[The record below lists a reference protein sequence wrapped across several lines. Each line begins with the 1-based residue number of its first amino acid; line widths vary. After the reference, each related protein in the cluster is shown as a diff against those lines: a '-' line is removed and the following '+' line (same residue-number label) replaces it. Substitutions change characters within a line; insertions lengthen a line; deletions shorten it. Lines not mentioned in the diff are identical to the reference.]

1 MYWVVR
7 PLHPGQVT
15 GGPAPKSPPVTQLT
29 DDLEPLAS
37 PPSGRRALKVVCLAL
52 AVVAVVALLVQSGLF
67 GHVSDQDRLQAT
79 VDDAGFWGPLLF
91 VGLMVLLVPL
101 NVPGLV
107 FVIPATTLFGT
118 AGGVALSL
126 VGGFLASAIGI
137 VAARRLGR
145 AAFES
150 KMPPRIR
157 RLEARLSKRGFW
169 AVVLLR
175 SFTFLLQPVD
185 WLCGLSS
192 MPMRTAL
199 AGTFVGLIPPTL
211 VIALTGG
218 GLLDVLL

>member
-1 MYWVVR
+1 MTAVPDAQDVVAEPRR
-7 PLHPGQVT
+7 PVRVL
-15 GGPAPKSPPVTQLT
+15 
-29 DDLEPLAS
+29 
-37 PPSGRRALKVVCLAL
+37 RAVGIAV
-52 AVVAVVALLVQSGLF
+52 AVVAVVAVVVQSGIL

-79 VDDAGFWGPLLF
+79 VDDAGVWGPLLF

-118 AGGVALSL
+118 PGGVTLSL
-126 VGGFLASAIGI
+126 VGGFLASAVGI

-145 AAFES
+145 ATFES
-150 KMPPRIR
+150 KMPDRIR
-157 RLEARLSKRGFW
+157 RFESRLSERGFW

-192 MPMRTAL
+192 MPMRTVLSA
-199 AGTFVGLIPPTL
+199 TFVGLIPPTL

-218 GLLDVLL
+218 GVLDLVL